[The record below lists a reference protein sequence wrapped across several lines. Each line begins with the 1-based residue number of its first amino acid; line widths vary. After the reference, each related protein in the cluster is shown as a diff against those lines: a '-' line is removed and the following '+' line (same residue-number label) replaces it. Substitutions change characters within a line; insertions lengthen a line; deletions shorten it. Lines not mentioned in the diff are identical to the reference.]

1 VHEGG
6 VHPLEHVAL
15 HRPAGERVDSANA
28 AHAFTVVGRR
38 GRFIKPY
45 RSDADTFQVMTE
57 LFSSTGSRET
67 GRTYVVTGC
76 AGFIGSHLV
85 EALLERGAAVRGIDC
100 FTDFYP
106 RAVKETNIAGARRHR
121 RFELVEADLAK
132 ASLASLFDGADGL
145 FHLAAQAGVRSS
157 WGESFAVYLERNVLA
172 TQRVFEAAAVVG
184 KRVVFASSSSVYGA
198 AEAYPTPET
207 TPPHPVSPYG
217 TTKLACEHLARVYA
231 DTYGLDTVGLRYFTV
246 YGPRQ
251 RPDMAFA
258 RVVDALATGSTF
270 TLFGTGEQSRDFTYV
285 SDAVDATLLAM
296 ERAPAGALYNVGGG
310 HEATLG
316 EAIEVC
322 ERLSGRTLSVRG
334 EPGAAGDMQRTAAD
348 VNRIRS
354 ELGWSPAISLEQG
367 LAAQLE
373 SRLGSL
379 RPAGLRTRGHC

>member
-1 VHEGG
+1 
-6 VHPLEHVAL
+6 
-15 HRPAGERVDSANA
+15 
-28 AHAFTVVGRR
+28 
-38 GRFIKPY
+38 
-45 RSDADTFQVMTE
+45 MTE
-57 LFSSTGSRET
+57 LLSRKASGAT

-76 AGFIGSHLV
+76 AGFVGSHLV
-85 EALLERGAAVRGIDC
+85 EALLQRGATVRGIDC

-106 RAVKETNIAGARRHR
+106 RAVKETNLAGARLHR

-132 ASLASLFDGADGL
+132 ASLVSLFDDADGV

-157 WGESFAVYLERNVLA
+157 WGESFAVFLERNLLA
-172 TQRVFEAAAVVG
+172 TQRVFEAAAAVG
-184 KRVVFASSSSVYGA
+184 KRVVYASSSSVYGA

-207 TPPHPVSPYG
+207 TLPHPISPYG

-231 DTYGLDTVGLRYFTV
+231 DAYGLDTVGLRYFTV

-296 ERAPAGALYNVGGG
+296 NRAPAGSLYNVGGC
-310 HEATLG
+310 HEATLH
-316 EAIEVC
+316 EAIGLC
-322 ERLSGRTLSVRG
+322 ERLSGRALSVRG

-348 VNRIRS
+348 VTRIRS
-354 ELGWSPAISLEQG
+354 ELGWSPSISLEEG

-373 SRLGSL
+373 STLGIAASGRSSNPSTPL
-379 RPAGLRTRGHC
+379 DRR